1 MSEIGRSGILIFVY
15 RLISNT
21 MIQQTIGI
29 FYFIIFKPEMRLE
42 TSNIGGECIVR
53 VIPVSYTHLDVYKRQ
68 SS

>member
-1 MSEIGRSGILIFVY
+1 MSEIGRIGILIFVY

-53 VIPVSYTHLDVYKRQ
+53 VIRKNES
-68 SS
+68 